1 MNRAVMMRI
10 AACAVMGLGAALL
23 IAALL
28 LSTYTASKIT
38 KIPLDIDITLISNG
52 SGAALDP
59 ESLAGEHAVV
69 DQDVPLVS
77 QQQIGVESPANA
89 DVVTLQAGSSL
100 RRATG
105 RRTPACC
112 WPSSTL

>member
-1 MNRAVMMRI
+1 MMRI

-28 LSTYTASKIT
+28 LSTYTAGKIA

-59 ESLAGEHAVV
+59 ESLGGEHAVV
-69 DQDVPLVS
+69 DQEVPLVA

-89 DVVTLQAGSSL
+89 DVVTLQEIGRASCRGGGERSAGGA
-100 RRATG
+100 R
-105 RRTPACC
+105 
-112 WPSSTL
+112 